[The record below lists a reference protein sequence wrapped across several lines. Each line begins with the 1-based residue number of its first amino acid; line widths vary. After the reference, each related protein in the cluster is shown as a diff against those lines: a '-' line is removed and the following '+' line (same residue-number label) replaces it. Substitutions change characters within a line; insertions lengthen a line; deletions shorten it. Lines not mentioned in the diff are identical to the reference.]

1 MDKVVH
7 FEIPADDVERAQK
20 FYKSVFGW
28 NMENFPD
35 MEYIIVRTTEVDENR
50 MPIES
55 GAINGGMMKRE
66 EPITSPVI
74 TIAVENI
81 DDAMKKVKR
90 MGGEVVR
97 EKMEVGDMGLAAYVR
112 DTEGNIIG
120 LWQILK

>member
-7 FEIPADDVERAQK
+7 FEIPADDLERAQK

-28 NMENFPD
+28 NLEKFPD

-50 MPIES
+50 MPIEP

-66 EPITSPVI
+66 KPITSPVI

-81 DDAMKKVKR
+81 DEAMKKVKK
-90 MGGEVVR
+90 MGGKVVR
-97 EKMEVGDMGLAAYVR
+97 EKMEVGDMGLAAYIM

-120 LWQILK
+120 LWQYLK